1 MMPVTGDGVER
12 NALHLPMEE
21 TITREIERIDFDFCI
36 LAGDDK
42 PNVAVRNHCLNFEFA
57 VARDNDRERL
67 RRRDHA
73 SDRVHCELLDDSL
86 DWCGQNFVAWPYVRP

>member
-57 VARDNDRERL
+57 VARDDDHCPAGERHY
-67 RRRDHA
+67 RRAIEPGRRPMDTLKP
-73 SDRVHCELLDDSL
+73 SSGGLV
-86 DWCGQNFVAWPYVRP
+86 VAARR